1 MKKIKLSFV
10 VLSAVLLLSSC
21 SQFVQLVETESIGK
35 DAVTKNGVCE
45 NADIKVTY
53 DMWSEDGI
61 TYFSIYNKADKPMYI
76 DWKRSV
82 FIYNDWKND
91 YWVEKSTTESYVV
104 PSGSGKNITYERK
117 QSTVTAE
124 RFTFIPPHTYVSVP
138 MTYVIMNNGL
148 EVNTETSESTGK
160 SKIMITQSLKNDKT
174 ATKTKIPSTTGKGT
188 VSAIEKTFTKETS
201 SNRFRNFLTY
211 SFDEKFVNEKFIENE
226 FYVSKKTEMKTKNF
240 NGPYKNA
247 KITVKVGGKTKGKVK
262 VYESPYRN
270 GTSFYNTIIK

>member
-1 MKKIKLSFV
+1 MKKFKLSFL
-10 VLSAVLLLSSC
+10 VLSTMLLLASC

-148 EVNTETSESTGK
+148 EVNTETSETTGK

-188 VSAIEKTFTKETS
+188 VSAIEKTYTKETS
-201 SNRFRNFLTY
+201 ANRFRNFLTY

-247 KITVKVGGKTKGKVK
+247 KITVKVGGKAKGKVK

>member
-1 MKKIKLSFV
+1 MKKFKLNLMV
-10 VLSAVLLLSSC
+10 IATMLLLASC
-21 SQFVQLVETESIGK
+21 SQFVQLVETESVGK

-45 NADIKVTY
+45 NEDIKVTY

-104 PSGSGKNITYERK
+104 PLGTGKNITYERK
-117 QSTVTAE
+117 QSTVVAE
-124 RFTFIPPHTYVSVP
+124 RYTFIPPHTYVSVP

-148 EVNTETSESTGK
+148 QVNTETSESGK

-174 ATKTKIPSTTGKGT
+174 ATKTKIASTTGKGQ
-188 VSAIEKTFTKETS
+188 VKAIEKTFTKETS
-201 SNRFRNFLTY
+201 TNRFRNFLTY
-211 SFDEKFVNEKFIENE
+211 AFKENFSDEKYIENE
-226 FYVSKKTEMKTKNF
+226 FFVNKITEMTTKNF
-240 NGPYKNA
+240 NGKFKNA
-247 KITVKVGGKTKGKVK
+247 KVTVKVGGAKTKGKVK
-262 VYESPYRN
+262 VYSSPYRN